1 MFCNGLTSCYL
12 KRWWPCEVSCQ
23 ERIRTNDIHCGTYS
37 PCLFILHNVLLLS
50 FRLLHYSHSGIDY
63 IDCGRSIM
71 AQWMGANT
79 KRRHGRSNHHDLLL
93 AHMKYLLLVFQLVW
107 LIKKINKKETGV
119 MGCAKH
125 RNNPFWILQSNRYW
139 RRCEEESITYSI
151 QQFTQVC
158 FSMKYIILLATVR
171 FT

>member
-1 MFCNGLTSCYL
+1 MFRNGLTSCYL

-50 FRLLHYSHSGIDY
+50 LCKWNPSSSLFSFWDWLHRLWPQHNGPLN
-63 IDCGRSIM
+63 
-71 AQWMGANT
+71 GANT

-107 LIKKINKKETGV
+107 LIKKKKKQESWDAQNTEIIHFEYFRVTDIEGD
-119 MGCAKH
+119 ARKKAPH
-125 RNNPFWILQSNRYW
+125 IASSNS
-139 RRCEEESITYSI
+139 RRCVSQWNI
-151 QQFTQVC
+151 
-158 FSMKYIILLATVR
+158 
-171 FT
+171 

>member
-1 MFCNGLTSCYL
+1 MRFLVRKEYEQMTYTVARTPRVCLSSITFCFS
-12 KRWWPCEVSCQ
+12 
-23 ERIRTNDIHCGTYS
+23 
-37 PCLFILHNVLLLS
+37 LS
-50 FRLLHYSHSGIDY
+50 ANETRLLYYSHSGIDY
-63 IDCGRSIM
+63 IDCGHSIM

-107 LIKKINKKETGV
+107 LINKKKKTGV

-125 RNNPFWILQSNRYW
+125 RNNPFWILQSDRYW
-139 RRCEEESITYSI
+139 RRCEEESTTYSI